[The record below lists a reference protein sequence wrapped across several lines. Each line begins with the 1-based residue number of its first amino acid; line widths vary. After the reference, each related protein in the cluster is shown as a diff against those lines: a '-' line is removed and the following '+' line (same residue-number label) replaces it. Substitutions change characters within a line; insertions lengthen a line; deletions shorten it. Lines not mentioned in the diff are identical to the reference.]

1 MAPFVSMLVV
11 LFAAVALGARILLQW
26 ARTGDTGLRLG
37 QALSWSRAGAAKLCL
52 GGGVTVAGISPFAV
66 WFGKVSVLFPS
77 ALLTV
82 ALGLAIYVLG
92 LTLTF
97 VAQLQMGASW
107 RIGVDPRERTALIT
121 TGLFRWVRNPI
132 YSAVLL
138 CFGGCA
144 LLLPTTLAVA
154 GWLVILLAVQLQV
167 RLVEE
172 PYLLDV
178 HGQAYREYA
187 SRVGRFVPGLGKS
200 PLQR

>member
-1 MAPFVSMLVV
+1 MAPFVCMLVV

-52 GGGVTVAGISPFAV
+52 GAGVAVAGFSPFAV
-66 WFGKVSVLFPS
+66 WYGKLNVLWSRTFSVIG
-77 ALLTV
+77 V
-82 ALGLAIYVLG
+82 GLALYVLG

-97 VAQLQMGASW
+97 VAQLQMGTSW
-107 RIGVDPRERTALIT
+107 RIGVDPRERTMLVT

-144 LLLPTTLAVA
+144 LLLPTTLALG
-154 GWLVILLAVQLQV
+154 GWLVILVAVQLQV

-187 SRVGRFVPGLGKS
+187 SRVGRFVPGLGKQ
-200 PLQR
+200 PH